1 MAVALR
7 RKHLFQ
13 FYWCG
18 SAPFFKAHLLSMVLD
33 DFEKN
38 TNFRLQIE
46 LFAFPLVFCIFTSK
60 KAPGG
65 VTKCEAYY

>member
-33 DFEKN
+33 DFEKMN
-38 TNFRLQIE
+38 VRLQVE
-46 LFAFPLVFCIFTSK
+46 LLLQK
-60 KAPGG
+60 RKRWE
-65 VTKCEAYY
+65 TKCEAYYKEKRNK

>member
-18 SAPFFKAHLLSMVLD
+18 SESFFKAHLLSMILD
-33 DFEKN
+33 DVEKKKN
-38 TNFRLQIE
+38 LNFRLQVK
-46 LFAFPLVFCIFTSK
+46 LCICTFK
-60 KAPGG
+60 KTEGD
-65 VTKCEAYY
+65 

>member
-18 SAPFFKAHLLSMVLD
+18 NAPFFKAHLLSMVLD

-38 TNFRLQIE
+38 MNFRCQIE
-46 LFAFPLVFCIFTSK
+46 LVAFPLVFCILTK
-60 KAPGG
+60 NRNGG
-65 VTKCEAYY
+65 GTKCEAY